1 MWPVR
6 ILRRAIRCARA
17 CGVPPMPDRRA
28 VISLIRRRGS
38 CACTTVNFAHEHRP
52 SQRPPSGVR
61 PTHAGHR
68 GGPLRYQSP
77 RRLPAHSGHPAASSA
92 HPHPELHL
100 LTPQGG
106 TFRPW
111 SSSTT
116 VNAMTESGVPS
127 SRQDTTPGRPLA
139 STARSPRGCAS
150 GQSPASCP
158 KGCLDHL
165 SLLRSANRRPL
176 GRPDPS
182 RARPTTI
189 LVASVDWPRIRPISS
204 NGTARR
210 SYSTNA
216 QSLPRPERLEDDE
229 AREPGAGGV
238 TRRRHLAPRLLPLDP
253 DRDLPPSATLRRSSR
268 PCRGFRR

>member
-1 MWPVR
+1 MCPR
-6 ILRRAIRCARA
+6 LRRPAYAVGEVDGGSRTAPSLPNQRYDRPTVARA
-17 CGVPPMPDRRA
+17 SRKE
-28 VISLIRRRGS
+28 
-38 CACTTVNFAHEHRP
+38 EHRP

-127 SRQDTTPGRPLA
+127 SRQDTTPARPLA
-139 STARSPRGCAS
+139 STARPPRGCAS
-150 GQSPASCP
+150 GQSPWRAALG
-158 KGCLDHL
+158 GCLDHL

-176 GRPDPS
+176 GRLDPS
-182 RARPTTI
+182 SGAARTPVAPPARAARGRRGARARIWRSNSPTAPGTWHLGSSPSI
-189 LVASVDWPRIRPISS
+189 PIEVCP
-204 NGTARR
+204 
-210 SYSTNA
+210 
-216 QSLPRPERLEDDE
+216 LPRRLVVP
-229 AREPGAGGV
+229 PGRAGDFV
-238 TRRRHLAPRLLPLDP
+238 V
-253 DRDLPPSATLRRSSR
+253 DRF
-268 PCRGFRR
+268 G

>member
-1 MWPVR
+1 MCPR
-6 ILRRAIRCARA
+6 LRRPAYAVGEVDGGSRTAPSLPNQRYDRPTVARA
-17 CGVPPMPDRRA
+17 SRKE
-28 VISLIRRRGS
+28 
-38 CACTTVNFAHEHRP
+38 EHRP

-127 SRQDTTPGRPLA
+127 SRQDTTPARPLA
-139 STARSPRGCAS
+139 STARPRAAARADSRRGELPS
-150 GQSPASCP
+150 GDAWTTSLCSGPPIVGRSVVWT
-158 KGCLDHL
+158 
-165 SLLRSANRRPL
+165 LLRAQHER
-176 GRPDPS
+176 
-182 RARPTTI
+182 
-189 LVASVDWPRIRPISS
+189 
-204 NGTARR
+204 
-210 SYSTNA
+210 

-229 AREPGAGGV
+229 AREPGSGGA
-238 TRRRHLAPRLLPLDP
+238 TRRRHLAPGISAPPPRSRSRSAPFRDAWSFLPAVP
-253 DRDLPPSATLRRSSR
+253 GISSLT
-268 PCRGFRR
+268 GLGNEISF